1 MPGSPMSR
9 GGIAPGMSRNE
20 IVIQAP
26 PGEVWDV
33 LMDPWLY
40 TQWVVGNKRIRGVD
54 PDWPAIGS
62 RFHHTV
68 GVGPLMTRDATRIVA
83 LRPGEQLELDAHA
96 WPVGTAKVI
105 LTLES
110 ADGGTRVVMI
120 EEPTRGPAR
129 WMETPLLHGLTH
141 GRNVESLRRLK
152 RVVEQRVRQHTEAS

>member
-1 MPGSPMSR
+1 
-9 GGIAPGMSRNE
+9 MSRNE
-20 IVIQAP
+20 IVIAAP
-26 PGEVWDV
+26 AQSVWDV

-54 PDWPAIGS
+54 ADWPKPGS

-83 LRPGEQLELDAHA
+83 VEEPKRLELDAHA
-96 WPVGTAKVI
+96 WPVGTARV
-105 LTLES
+105 TLELEP
-110 ADGGTRVVMI
+110 AEGGTRVTML
-120 EEPTRGPAR
+120 EEPSRGPAK

-152 RVVEQRVRQHTEAS
+152 RMVEHRERQGRKTS